1 MGLMGKLLGSFFQH
15 ELMIVSPET
24 LMMIS
29 SLRLLLGRGE
39 GGIDKLDIDSRPF
52 EVNLG

>member
-24 LMMIS
+24 LMTT
-29 SLRLLLGRGE
+29 SLSRLLLGQGE
-39 GGIDKLDIDSRPF
+39 GGIDKLDIDSRLC